1 MIFSCN
7 EVIAVHMN
15 VIIYISTMHN
25 QHDLSLENDC
35 FHFSLFHLSDSEVY
49 VICTFPFTA
58 VMNCLCKVH
67 SVTKESLQMC
77 HAWQISFLVIFFIS
91 AVSMLT
97 IIDYVMPQCIVCH
110 IFFRGSVIGL
120 ACSLLMVWMLMTLLV
135 LLYPLVS
142 LNVFF
147 YDSSCF
153 HVLCEKVP
161 LR

>member
-25 QHDLSLENDC
+25 QHDLTLENDC

-49 VICTFPFTA
+49 VICTFTA

-153 HVLCEKVP
+153 HVLCEKFP